1 MNAIQQLLTEH
12 IGIWSAAD
20 TEKKSGRGRTSG
32 NAASVYGIKKLRE
45 LILELA
51 VRGKLVPQDAKDEPA
66 SELLK
71 RNQAMK
77 INLGAE
83 GKTKKGRL
91 LPPIVEADKPFDI
104 HQGWC
109 LEKLGNLA
117 NLITK
122 GTTPTSIGFTYQNSG
137 ISFVKVENVRAGR
150 INIDSIDQYISE
162 EADEAL
168 ARSRLL
174 SGDVLFS
181 IAGTIG
187 RTCIVY
193 PDDVPANTN
202 QAFAIIRG
210 TETVFYQMF
219 LLRQLDSFVSNKIK
233 DRARGGAMYN
243 VSLSDLAELVL
254 LIPPLAEQHRIVA
267 KVDELMALCDQLE
280 TQHNNAAEAH
290 EKLVSHL
297 LGTLTQS
304 QDAEDFSANW
314 QRIAA
319 HFDTLFTT
327 EASIDVLKQTLLQL
341 AVMGKLVP
349 QDATDEPASELLK
362 RIKEGKAKLVAEGM
376 IKKAKPLP
384 SIVDEEIPYALPKEW
399 ECQRLGELVSKLGS
413 GSTPRGGQ
421 LAYVNGGIPFLR
433 SQNVWN
439 DGLRLDDIVYISEET
454 HLNMD
459 NTVVYPGDILLN
471 ITGASLGRSTIY
483 PDSCSEA
490 NVNQHVTI
498 IRPIESEMTPYLLM
512 CIQSPLIQRLVWG
525 RQVGM
530 AIEGL
535 SKKVLE
541 LFEMPIPA
549 LNEQK
554 RIVAKFNELMA
565 LCDRLKILV
574 TDANQLQQKLADV
587 IVEQAVA

>member
-267 KVDELMALCDQLE
+267 KVDELMALCD
-280 TQHNNAAEAH
+280 
-290 EKLVSHL
+290 
-297 LGTLTQS
+297 
-304 QDAEDFSANW
+304 
-314 QRIAA
+314 
-319 HFDTLFTT
+319 
-327 EASIDVLKQTLLQL
+327 
-341 AVMGKLVP
+341 
-349 QDATDEPASELLK
+349 
-362 RIKEGKAKLVAEGM
+362 
-376 IKKAKPLP
+376 
-384 SIVDEEIPYALPKEW
+384 
-399 ECQRLGELVSKLGS
+399 
-413 GSTPRGGQ
+413 
-421 LAYVNGGIPFLR
+421 
-433 SQNVWN
+433 
-439 DGLRLDDIVYISEET
+439 
-454 HLNMD
+454 
-459 NTVVYPGDILLN
+459 
-471 ITGASLGRSTIY
+471 
-483 PDSCSEA
+483 
-490 NVNQHVTI
+490 
-498 IRPIESEMTPYLLM
+498 
-512 CIQSPLIQRLVWG
+512 
-525 RQVGM
+525 
-530 AIEGL
+530 
-535 SKKVLE
+535 
-541 LFEMPIPA
+541 
-549 LNEQK
+549 
-554 RIVAKFNELMA
+554 
-565 LCDRLKILV
+565 RLKILV
-574 TDANQLQQKLADV
+574 TDANRLQQKLADV
-587 IVEQAVA
+587 ITNRAVA